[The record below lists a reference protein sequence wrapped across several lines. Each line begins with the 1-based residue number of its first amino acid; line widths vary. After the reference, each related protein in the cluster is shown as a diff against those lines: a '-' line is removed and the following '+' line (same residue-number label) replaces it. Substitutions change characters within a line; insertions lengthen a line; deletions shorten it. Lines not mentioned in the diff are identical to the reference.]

1 MSEKVRAAKIVA
13 ALEALYPEA
22 VCSLTYDEP
31 WKLLF
36 SARLAAQCTDKR
48 VNEVAKTL
56 YLKYPTLQAMADA
69 DLSELEETIRSTG
82 LFRTKARDL
91 KACAAMLLERFDGQ
105 VPDQMDELLTLPGVG
120 RKIANLVLG
129 DIYGKPAVVTDT
141 HCIRLANRMGFCET
155 KDALKVERALAAL
168 IEPGKQNDF
177 CHRLVLF
184 GRDVCTARSPHCETC
199 VLAAEGLCP
208 KRL

>member
-91 KACAAMLLERFDGQ
+91 SSPSLFSMGTRWND
-105 VPDQMDELLTLPGVG
+105 LTV
-120 RKIANLVLG
+120 R
-129 DIYGKPAVVTDT
+129 
-141 HCIRLANRMGFCET
+141 C
-155 KDALKVERALAAL
+155 L
-168 IEPGKQNDF
+168 IKWTNF
-177 CHRLVLF
+177 
-184 GRDVCTARSPHCETC
+184 
-199 VLAAEGLCP
+199 
-208 KRL
+208 